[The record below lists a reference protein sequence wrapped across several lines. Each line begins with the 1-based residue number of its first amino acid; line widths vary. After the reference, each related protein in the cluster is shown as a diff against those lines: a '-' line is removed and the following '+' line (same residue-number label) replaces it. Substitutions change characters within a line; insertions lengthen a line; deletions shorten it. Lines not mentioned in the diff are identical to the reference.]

1 MIRVACVTLWLATAA
16 GAAVPESTSAAAA
29 MTDSAAAPAVPESTS
44 AAAADSLTAQ
54 LDRLAAQ
61 RRRLTG
67 PDQRVFDELIAA
79 AREMADDGD
88 PDAARLILADAR
100 LWIDKQGR

>member
-1 MIRVACVTLWLATAA
+1 MIRVAGVTLWLATAA
-16 GAAVPESTSAAAA
+16 WAPVPETAPSAAA
-29 MTDSAAAPAVPESTS
+29 MTDSAAAPAVPDS
-44 AAAADSLTAQ
+44 ATGAADSLTAQ